1 MSPLA
6 RLVPCVLRYRRR
18 FLLGLLCLVCTTTFS
33 LLGPWV
39 LRHAVDDLTAGVTTD
54 KLAIHAATLLGLAMA
69 GGGFRFLTRR
79 VLVGA
84 SRAIEYDLRNAFVA
98 HLQRLPLAYFHATRT
113 GDLMSRATNDL
124 NAVRM
129 MVGPAV
135 MYMASTGLVFVVAVT
150 LMLSIDP
157 LLTVAALACLPL
169 VSVAVKYFGS
179 AVYRQTERIQ
189 AQLSTLSAV
198 VQESLAGVRVVRAY
212 CREGVEAERFGR
224 ENREYFARNA
234 RLIGIQALFY
244 PSLGFILG
252 LAGVLVLWL
261 GARHVIEGRIT
272 VGQFVAFNAYLLMLS
287 WPMIAFGFVTNLFQR
302 GMAAWGRMCEVF
314 DARPSGLDPAAPVLA
329 PGVED
334 AGARP
339 SGPDPAASVLAPG
352 VEDEGVRP
360 SEPDPAAS
368 VLAPGAEDEGVR
380 PSEPDPAAVAGLAVP
395 APVVLDTGNR
405 AALRS
410 AGAAGPAASSPEAGG
425 EGLHAA
431 AGGPAPPGP
440 RHGFA
445 GGIELR
451 DLSFAYVGKPVLQG
465 VSAAVEPGRVL
476 GVIGP
481 TGSGKSTLLALLPR
495 LFDPPR
501 GAVFIDGV
509 DVLDLPLPVLRRQ
522 IAMVPQD
529 PFLFSDTIAGNV
541 SFGVEA
547 AGGPGAHGGTTRARA
562 DGILAAAGAAGGAGA
577 DGGFSGT
584 IAGNVSFGVEAA
596 GGSGT
601 HGGTT
606 RARADG
612 IVGAAGAAGGAGAG
626 GGMTDAGTDRGR
638 VDTGARG
645 RVGVETA
652 AADAGPGAARGVEKR
667 VAEAMALARLDPDL
681 AQLPDGAATRVGER
695 GVTLSGGQKQ
705 RTALARA
712 IAADARILLLDDA
725 LSSVDARTE
734 ADILA
739 NLRRALR
746 GRTTIVVSHRISTVR
761 AADLILVLDEGR
773 VVERGAHDEL
783 VARNGLYA
791 GLHRK
796 QLIEQALEL
805 G

>member
-79 VLVGA
+79 ILVGA
-84 SRAIEYDLRNAFVA
+84 SRAIEYDLRNVFVA

-135 MYMASTGLVFVVAVT
+135 MYMASTGLVFVVAVA

-157 LLTVAALACLPL
+157 VLTLAALACLPV
-169 VSVAVKYFGS
+169 VSVAVKFFGT
-179 AVYRQTERIQ
+179 AVYRRTERIQ

-234 RLIGIQALFY
+234 QLIRIQALFY

-272 VGQFVAFNAYLLMLS
+272 VGEFVAFNAYLLMLS

-302 GMAAWGRMCEVF
+302 GMAAWGRMCEVL
-314 DARPSGLDPAAPVLA
+314 DARPAEPDPAARVP
-329 PGVED
+329 PPEIED
-334 AGARP
+334 EGARP
-339 SGPDPAASVLAPG
+339 AGPDPAAS
-352 VEDEGVRP
+352 RP
-360 SEPDPAAS
+360 P
-368 VLAPGAEDEGVR
+368 PGAEDEGAR
-380 PSEPDPAAVAGLAVP
+380 PVEPGPAAAAGPAEP
-395 APVVLDTGNR
+395 APVVRATRNR

-410 AGAAGPAASSPEAGG
+410 AGAAGPAASSPEAGDAR
-425 EGLHAA
+425 LRAA
-431 AGGPAPPGP
+431 AGAAAPPGP

-451 DLSFAYVGKPVLQG
+451 DLSFAYVGKPVLRG

-495 LFDPPR
+495 LFNPPR
-501 GAVFIDGV
+501 GTVFIDGV

-547 AGGPGAHGGTTRARA
+547 AGGPGTQGGMA
-562 DGILAAAGAAGGAGA
+562 DGIPRATGPAGGPGADRGIPDAGGPGPHGGMADGIPRATGPAGGPGAAGGMTAGADGIQAAAGAAGGP
-577 DGGFSGT
+577 
-584 IAGNVSFGVEAA
+584 
-596 GGSGT
+596 
-601 HGGTT
+601 
-606 RARADG
+606 
-612 IVGAAGAAGGAGAG
+612 GAAGS
-626 GGMTDAGTDRGR
+626 MMDAGMDRGM
-638 VDTGARG
+638 VDSGTRG
-645 RVGVETA
+645 PGGVETA
-652 AADAGPGAARGVEKR
+652 APDGGPGAAHGAEKM
-667 VAEAMALARLDPDL
+667 VAEAIALARLDPDL
-681 AQLPDGAATRVGER
+681 AQFPDGAATRVGER

-796 QLIEQALEL
+796 QLIEQALEQ

>member
-6 RLVPCVLRYRRR
+6 RLAPCVLRYRRR
-18 FLLGLLCLVCTTTFS
+18 FLLGLLCLVLTTTFS

-39 LRHAVDDLTAGVTTD
+39 LRYAVDDLTAGVTRA
-54 KLAIHAATLLGLAMA
+54 KLAGHAATLLGLAMA
-69 GGGFRFLTRR
+69 GGVFRFLMRR
-79 VLVGA
+79 ILVGA

-98 HLQRLPLAYFHATRT
+98 HLQKLPLAYYHATRT

-135 MYMASTGLVFVVAVT
+135 MYMASTGLVFVVAVA

-157 LLTVAALACLPL
+157 VLTVAALACLPL
-169 VSVAVKYFGS
+169 VSLAVKFFGS
-179 AVYRQTERIQ
+179 AVYRHTERIQ

-198 VQESLAGVRVVRAY
+198 VQEGLAGVRVVRAY

-224 ENREYFARNA
+224 ENREYYARNA
-234 RLIGIQALFY
+234 RLIRIQALFY

-302 GMAAWGRMCEVF
+302 GMAAWGRMCDVL
-314 DARPSGLDPAAPVLA
+314 DAPPAEAAPPAA
-329 PGVED
+329 GVS
-334 AGARP
+334 P
-339 SGPDPAASVLAPG
+339 SPSDVGVSPSPSSGSAALPPPPDPAS
-352 VEDEGVRP
+352 RP
-360 SEPDPAAS
+360 SSDA
-368 VLAPGAEDEGVR
+368 GVPQS
-380 PSEPDPAAVAGLAVP
+380 PSSG
-395 APVVLDTGNR
+395 
-405 AALRS
+405 
-410 AGAAGPAASSPEAGG
+410 AGG
-425 EGLHAA
+425 ET
-431 AGGPAPPGP
+431 AGRVEAGRVPRGPGRVPVG
-440 RHGFA
+440 R
-445 GGIELR
+445 IEFR
-451 DLSFAYVGKPVLQG
+451 DLSFAYDGRPVLRG
-465 VSAAVEPGRVL
+465 VSARVEPGRVL

-501 GAVFIDGV
+501 GAVFIDGT
-509 DVLDLPLPVLRRQ
+509 DVRDLPLPVLRRR

-547 AGGPGAHGGTTRARA
+547 AAGADVAGGPGGAGTPERAWGR
-562 DGILAAAGAAGGAGA
+562 AAGAGGAG
-577 DGGFSGT
+577 GGPGT
-584 IAGNVSFGVEAA
+584 AGMRERAGVEAGDA
-596 GGSGT
+596 GDMAS
-601 HGGTT
+601 
-606 RARADG
+606 
-612 IVGAAGAAGGAGAG
+612 AAGAPPGAGA
-626 GGMTDAGTDRGR
+626 A
-638 VDTGARG
+638 VS
-645 RVGVETA
+645 
-652 AADAGPGAARGVEKR
+652 
-667 VAEAMALARLDPDL
+667 EALALARLDADL
-681 AQLPDGAATRVGER
+681 AEFPDGAATRVGER

-712 IAADARILLLDDA
+712 IAADAPILLLDDA
-725 LSSVDARTE
+725 LSAVDARTE

-739 NLRRALR
+739 NLRRVLR

-761 AADLILVLDEGR
+761 AADLILVLDGGR
-773 VVERGAHDEL
+773 VVERGSHDEL
-783 VARNGLYA
+783 VARGGPYA

-796 QLIEQALEL
+796 QLIKQALEQ

>member
-6 RLVPCVLRYRRR
+6 RLVPYVLRYRRQ
-18 FLLGLLCLVCTTTFS
+18 FLLGLACLVLTTTFS

-39 LRHAVDDLTAGVTTD
+39 LRYAVDDLTAGVTRD
-54 KLAIHAATLLGLAMA
+54 KLTVHAATLLGLAMA
-69 GGGFRFLTRR
+69 GGGFRFLMRR
-79 VLVGA
+79 ILVGA

-129 MVGPAV
+129 MVGPAI
-135 MYMASTGLVFVVAVT
+135 MYMASTGMVFVVAVA

-157 LLTVAALACLPL
+157 VLTLAALACLPV
-169 VSVAVKYFGS
+169 VSVAVKFFGT

-198 VQESLAGVRVVRAY
+198 VQEGLAGVRVVRAY
-212 CREGVEAERFGR
+212 CREGVETERFGR

-234 RLIGIQALFY
+234 RLIRVQALFY

-302 GMAAWGRMCEVF
+302 GMAAWGRMCDVF
-314 DARPSGLDPAAPVLA
+314 DAPPAEPARVDAAAPVTGG
-329 PGVED
+329 GVE
-334 AGARP
+334 
-339 SGPDPAASVLAPG
+339 
-352 VEDEGVRP
+352 
-360 SEPDPAAS
+360 
-368 VLAPGAEDEGVR
+368 
-380 PSEPDPAAVAGLAVP
+380 
-395 APVVLDTGNR
+395 
-405 AALRS
+405 
-410 AGAAGPAASSPEAGG
+410 
-425 EGLHAA
+425 
-431 AGGPAPPGP
+431 
-440 RHGFA
+440 F
-445 GGIELR
+445 R
-451 DLSFAYVGKPVLQG
+451 DLSFAYDGRPVLQG
-465 VSAAVEPGRVL
+465 VSATIEPGRVL

-495 LFDPPR
+495 LFNPPR
-501 GAVFIDGV
+501 GTVFIDGV

-529 PFLFSDTIAGNV
+529 PFLFSDTVAGNV
-541 SFGVEA
+541 AF
-547 AGGPGAHGGTTRARA
+547 
-562 DGILAAAGAAGGAGA
+562 
-577 DGGFSGT
+577 
-584 IAGNVSFGVEAA
+584 
-596 GGSGT
+596 
-601 HGGTT
+601 
-606 RARADG
+606 
-612 IVGAAGAAGGAGAG
+612 
-626 GGMTDAGTDRGR
+626 
-638 VDTGARG
+638 
-645 RVGVETA
+645 GVETA
-652 AADAGPGAARGVEKR
+652 DAPDAGPGPESDAGRV
-667 VAEAMALARLDPDL
+667 VAEAIALARLDIDL
-681 AQLPDGAATRVGER
+681 AGFPDGAETRVGER

-712 IAADARILLLDDA
+712 ISADARILLLDDA
-725 LSSVDARTE
+725 LSAVDARTE
-734 ADILA
+734 ADILGG
-739 NLRRALR
+739 LRRVLR
-746 GRTTIVVSHRISTVR
+746 GRTSIVVSHRISTVR

-783 VARNGLYA
+783 VARGGLYA

>member
-18 FLLGLLCLVCTTTFS
+18 FLLGLSCLVLTTTFS

-39 LRHAVDDLTAGVTTD
+39 LRYAVDDLTAGVTRD
-54 KLAIHAATLLGLAMA
+54 KLTVHAATLLGLAMA
-69 GGGFRFLTRR
+69 GGGVRFLTRR
-79 VLVGA
+79 ILVGA

-135 MYMASTGLVFVVAVT
+135 MYMASTGMVFVVAVA

-157 LLTVAALACLPL
+157 VLTLAALACLPV
-169 VSVAVKYFGS
+169 VSVAVKFFGA
-179 AVYRQTERIQ
+179 AVYRRTERIQ

-198 VQESLAGVRVVRAY
+198 VQEGLAGVRVVRAY
-212 CREGVEAERFGR
+212 CREEVETERFRR
-224 ENREYFARNA
+224 ENREYYARNA
-234 RLIGIQALFY
+234 HLIRIQALFY

-302 GMAAWGRMCEVF
+302 GMAAWGRMCDVL
-314 DARPSGLDPAAPVLA
+314 DARP
-329 PGVED
+329 
-334 AGARP
+334 
-339 SGPDPAASVLAPG
+339 
-352 VEDEGVRP
+352 
-360 SEPDPAAS
+360 
-368 VLAPGAEDEGVR
+368 AEF
-380 PSEPDPAAVAGLAVP
+380 
-395 APVVLDTGNR
+395 
-405 AALRS
+405 
-410 AGAAGPAASSPEAGG
+410 AGAALPP
-425 EGLHAA
+425 
-431 AGGPAPPGP
+431 GPAPATPDDGARRPGTGGVRRGP
-440 RHGFA
+440 RHDSSAGVARASAMDRTGGMRRGPRHDSADGMGFGGFA
-445 GGIELR
+445 GGIEFR
-451 DLSFAYVGKPVLQG
+451 DLTFAYNGGPVLEG
-465 VSAAVEPGRVL
+465 VSARVEPGRVL

-501 GAVFIDGV
+501 GTVFIDGV
-509 DVLDLPLPVLRRQ
+509 DVRDLPLPVLRRQ

-529 PFLFSDTIAGNV
+529 PFLFSDTVAGNV

-547 AGGPGAHGGTTRARA
+547 AGA
-562 DGILAAAGAAGGAGA
+562 AGA
-577 DGGFSGT
+577 DGGMGSSV
-584 IAGNVSFGVEAA
+584 AV
-596 GGSGT
+596 GG
-601 HGGTT
+601 
-606 RARADG
+606 
-612 IVGAAGAAGGAGAG
+612 
-626 GGMTDAGTDRGR
+626 
-638 VDTGARG
+638 
-645 RVGVETA
+645 
-652 AADAGPGAARGVEKR
+652 AADAGARRAVGIGVGNARGVTDAGRRDAGEGETTGAR
-667 VAEAMALARLDPDL
+667 VTGGGGERDAEHVVTEALALARLDTDL
-681 AQLPDGAATRVGER
+681 AGFPDGAATRVGER

-725 LSSVDARTE
+725 LSAVDARTE

-739 NLRRALR
+739 NLRRVLR

-761 AADLILVLDEGR
+761 AADLILVLDGGR
-773 VVERGAHDEL
+773 VAERGDHDEL
-783 VARNGLYA
+783 VARGGLYA

-796 QLIEQALEL
+796 QLIEQALEQ

>member
-6 RLVPCVLRYRRR
+6 RLLPFVLRYRRR
-18 FLLGLLCLVCTTTFS
+18 FLLGLLCLVLTTGFS

-39 LRHAVDDLTAGVTTD
+39 LRFAVDDLTAGVTRD
-54 KLAIHAATLLGLAMA
+54 KLAQHAATLLGLAVA
-69 GGGFRFLTRR
+69 AGGFRFLMRR
-79 VLVGA
+79 ILVGA

-98 HLQRLPLAYFHATRT
+98 HVQRLPLAYFHATRT

-129 MVGPAV
+129 MVGPAI
-135 MYMASTGLVFVVAVT
+135 MYMANTGMVFVVSVA

-157 LLTVAALACLPL
+157 ALTLAALACLPL
-169 VSVAVKYFGS
+169 VSLVVKFFGS
-179 AVYRQTERIQ
+179 AVYRHTEQIQ

-198 VQESLAGVRVVRAY
+198 VQEGLAGVRVVRAY
-212 CREGVEAERFGR
+212 CREGVETERFRR
-224 ENREYFARNA
+224 ENEEYFSRNA
-234 RLIGIQALFY
+234 RLIRVQALFY

-302 GMAAWGRMCEVF
+302 GMAAWRRMCDVL
-314 DARPSGLDPAAPVLA
+314 DAPPAESDPADAAAPPA
-329 PGVED
+329 PGRL
-334 AGARP
+334 G
-339 SGPDPAASVLAPG
+339 
-352 VEDEGVRP
+352 
-360 SEPDPAAS
+360 
-368 VLAPGAEDEGVR
+368 
-380 PSEPDPAAVAGLAVP
+380 GL
-395 APVVLDTGNR
+395 
-405 AALRS
+405 
-410 AGAAGPAASSPEAGG
+410 
-425 EGLHAA
+425 
-431 AGGPAPPGP
+431 
-440 RHGFA
+440 A
-445 GGIELR
+445 GGIEFR
-451 DLSFAYVGKPVLQG
+451 GLSFAYNGRPVLQG
-465 VSAAVEPGRVL
+465 VSARVEPGRVL

-495 LFDPPR
+495 LFNPPR
-501 GAVFIDGV
+501 GTVLIDGI

-547 AGGPGAHGGTTRARA
+547 AGVPDARA
-562 DGILAAAGAAGGAGA
+562 PDAGDSDVGDSDVGDSDAGAPDTGDSDAGDPDVGDPAAG
-577 DGGFSGT
+577 DPD
-584 IAGNVSFGVEAA
+584 
-596 GGSGT
+596 
-601 HGGTT
+601 
-606 RARADG
+606 ARRD
-612 IVGAAGAAGGAGAG
+612 VGA
-626 GGMTDAGTDRGR
+626 M
-638 VDTGARG
+638 
-645 RVGVETA
+645 
-652 AADAGPGAARGVEKR
+652 
-667 VAEAMALARLDPDL
+667 VAEALALARLDTDI
-681 AQLPDGAATRVGER
+681 AGFPDGAETPVGER

-712 IAADARILLLDDA
+712 ISADARILLLDDA
-725 LSSVDARTE
+725 LSAVDASTE

-739 NLRRALR
+739 GLRRVLR
-746 GRTTIVVSHRISTVR
+746 GRTSIIVSHRISTVR

-783 VARNGLYA
+783 VARDGLYA

-796 QLIEQALEL
+796 QLIEQALVEQ

>member
-18 FLLGLLCLVCTTTFS
+18 FLLGLACLVLTTAFS

-39 LRHAVDDLTAGVTTD
+39 LRHAVDDLTAGVTRD
-54 KLAIHAATLLGLAMA
+54 KLAVHAATLLGLAMA
-69 GGGFRFLTRR
+69 GGVFRFLMRR
-79 VLVGA
+79 ILVGA

-98 HLQRLPLAYFHATRT
+98 HLQRLPLAWFHATRT

-129 MVGPAV
+129 MVGPAI
-135 MYMASTGLVFVVAVT
+135 MYMASTGMVFVVSVA

-157 LLTVAALACLPL
+157 LLTLAALACLPL
-169 VSVAVKYFGS
+169 VSVAVKFFGS
-179 AVYRQTERIQ
+179 AVYRRTERIQ

-198 VQESLAGVRVVRAY
+198 VQEGLAGVRVVRAY
-212 CREGVEAERFGR
+212 CREPVEAERFGR
-224 ENREYFARNA
+224 ENREYYARNA
-234 RLIGIQALFY
+234 QLIRIQALFY

-302 GMAAWGRMCEVF
+302 GMAAWGRMCEVL
-314 DARPSGLDPAAPVLA
+314 DARPAELVAPRAGLSPGTVSAA
-329 PGVED
+329 
-334 AGARP
+334 
-339 SGPDPAASVLAPG
+339 PDPAA
-352 VEDEGVRP
+352 R
-360 SEPDPAAS
+360 
-368 VLAPGAEDEGVR
+368 R
-380 PSEPDPAAVAGLAVP
+380 
-395 APVVLDTGNR
+395 TG
-405 AALRS
+405 
-410 AGAAGPAASSPEAGG
+410 
-425 EGLHAA
+425 
-431 AGGPAPPGP
+431 AGGPARGLGHDPTGGIEF
-440 RHGFA
+440 RDSA
-445 GGIELR
+445 GGIEFRDSAGGIEFRDSAGGIEFR
-451 DLSFAYVGKPVLQG
+451 DLSFAYDGKPVLEG
-465 VSAAVEPGRVL
+465 VSARVEPGRVL

-501 GAVFIDGV
+501 GTVFIDGF
-509 DVLDLPLPVLRRQ
+509 DVRDLPLPVLRRQ

-529 PFLFSDTIAGNV
+529 PFLFSDTVAGNV

-547 AGGPGAHGGTTRARA
+547 DA
-562 DGILAAAGAAGGAGA
+562 
-577 DGGFSGT
+577 
-584 IAGNVSFGVEAA
+584 
-596 GGSGT
+596 
-601 HGGTT
+601 
-606 RARADG
+606 
-612 IVGAAGAAGGAGAG
+612 AGAG
-626 GGMTDAGTDRGR
+626 GGMAGTDGGMADTGAGGGMADAGTDGGMADAGADGRIADTEAGRGMA
-638 VDTGARG
+638 VTASDGGAATAASDGGTPDTGTRRPA
-645 RVGVETA
+645 GVETA
-652 AADAGPGAARGVEKR
+652 HAADAGPGAKR
-667 VAEAMALARLDPDL
+667 DAGRVVTEAIALARLDTDL
-681 AQLPDGAATRVGER
+681 AGFPDGAATRVGER

-725 LSSVDARTE
+725 LSAVDARTE

-739 NLRRALR
+739 NLRRVLR
-746 GRTTIVVSHRISTVR
+746 GRTTIAVSHRISTVR

-773 VVERGAHDEL
+773 VVERGDHAEL
-783 VARNGLYA
+783 VARGGLYA

-796 QLIEQALEL
+796 QLIEQALEQ

>member
-6 RLVPCVLRYRRR
+6 RLVPYVLCYRRQ
-18 FLLGLLCLVCTTTFS
+18 FLLGLACLVLTTTFS

-39 LRHAVDDLTAGVTTD
+39 LRYAVDDLTAGVTRD
-54 KLAIHAATLLGLAMA
+54 KLTVHAATLLGLAMA
-69 GGGFRFLTRR
+69 GGGFRFLMRR
-79 VLVGA
+79 ILVGA

-129 MVGPAV
+129 MVGPAI
-135 MYMASTGLVFVVAVT
+135 MYMASTGMVFVVAVA

-157 LLTVAALACLPL
+157 LLTLAALACLPV
-169 VSVAVKYFGS
+169 VSVAVKFFGT

-198 VQESLAGVRVVRAY
+198 VQEGLAGVRVVRAY
-212 CREGVEAERFGR
+212 CREGVETERFGR

-234 RLIGIQALFY
+234 RLIRVQALFY

-302 GMAAWGRMCEVF
+302 GMAAWGRMCDVF
-314 DARPSGLDPAAPVLA
+314 DAPPAEPVRVDAAAPGAEPARLDAGGAGSARLDAVGSGAGPAGLDPRPAPGGSANASPPAAPVTGG
-329 PGVED
+329 GVE
-334 AGARP
+334 
-339 SGPDPAASVLAPG
+339 
-352 VEDEGVRP
+352 
-360 SEPDPAAS
+360 
-368 VLAPGAEDEGVR
+368 
-380 PSEPDPAAVAGLAVP
+380 
-395 APVVLDTGNR
+395 
-405 AALRS
+405 
-410 AGAAGPAASSPEAGG
+410 
-425 EGLHAA
+425 
-431 AGGPAPPGP
+431 
-440 RHGFA
+440 F
-445 GGIELR
+445 R
-451 DLSFAYVGKPVLQG
+451 DLSFAYDGRPVLQG
-465 VSAAVEPGRVL
+465 VSATVEPGRVL

-495 LFDPPR
+495 LFNPPR
-501 GAVFIDGV
+501 GTVFIDGV

-529 PFLFSDTIAGNV
+529 PFLFSDTVAGNV
-541 SFGVEA
+541 AF
-547 AGGPGAHGGTTRARA
+547 
-562 DGILAAAGAAGGAGA
+562 
-577 DGGFSGT
+577 
-584 IAGNVSFGVEAA
+584 
-596 GGSGT
+596 
-601 HGGTT
+601 
-606 RARADG
+606 
-612 IVGAAGAAGGAGAG
+612 
-626 GGMTDAGTDRGR
+626 
-638 VDTGARG
+638 
-645 RVGVETA
+645 GVETA
-652 AADAGPGAARGVEKR
+652 DAPDAGPGPERDAGR
-667 VAEAMALARLDPDL
+667 VVAGAIALSRLDIDL
-681 AQLPDGAATRVGER
+681 AGFPDGAETRVGER

-712 IAADARILLLDDA
+712 ISADARILLLDDA
-725 LSSVDARTE
+725 LSAVDARTE
-734 ADILA
+734 ADILGG
-739 NLRRALR
+739 LRRVLR
-746 GRTTIVVSHRISTVR
+746 GRTSIVVSHRISTVR

-783 VARNGLYA
+783 VARGGLYA

-796 QLIEQALEL
+796 QLIERALEL

>member
-6 RLVPCVLRYRRR
+6 RLAPCVLRYRRR
-18 FLLGLLCLVCTTTFS
+18 FLLGLLCLVLTTAFS

-39 LRHAVDDLTAGVTTD
+39 LRYAVDDLTAGVTRA
-54 KLAIHAATLLGLAMA
+54 KLAGHAAALLGLAMA
-69 GGGFRFLTRR
+69 GGVFRFLTRR
-79 VLVGA
+79 ILVGA

-98 HLQRLPLAYFHATRT
+98 HLQKLPLAYFHATRT

-135 MYMASTGLVFVVAVT
+135 MYLAGTGLVFVVSVV

-157 LLTVAALACLPL
+157 VLTLAALACLPL
-169 VSVAVKYFGS
+169 VSVAVKLFGS

-198 VQESLAGVRVVRAY
+198 VQEGLAGVRVVRAY

-224 ENREYFARNA
+224 ENREYYARNA
-234 RLIGIQALFY
+234 RLIRIQALFY

-302 GMAAWGRMCEVF
+302 GMAAWGRMCDVL
-314 DARPSGLDPAAPVLA
+314 DAPPAEAARAAAAPRSPSAVASTSAA
-329 PGVED
+329 PGGGGTVRR
-334 AGARP
+334 AGAGRAP
-339 SGPDPAASVLAPG
+339 RRAGPGPAGG
-352 VEDEGVRP
+352 VE
-360 SEPDPAAS
+360 
-368 VLAPGAEDEGVR
+368 
-380 PSEPDPAAVAGLAVP
+380 
-395 APVVLDTGNR
+395 
-405 AALRS
+405 
-410 AGAAGPAASSPEAGG
+410 
-425 EGLHAA
+425 
-431 AGGPAPPGP
+431 
-440 RHGFA
+440 F
-445 GGIELR
+445 R
-451 DLSFAYVGKPVLQG
+451 DLSFAYDGGPVLRG
-465 VSAAVEPGRVL
+465 VSARVEPGRVL

-509 DVLDLPLPVLRRQ
+509 DVRDLPLPVLRRR

-547 AGGPGAHGGTTRARA
+547 AG
-562 DGILAAAGAAGGAGA
+562 AAYAA
-577 DGGFSGT
+577 DGG
-584 IAGNVSFGVEAA
+584 AP
-596 GGSGT
+596 
-601 HGGTT
+601 
-606 RARADG
+606 R
-612 IVGAAGAAGGAGAG
+612 GAGPA
-626 GGMTDAGTDRGR
+626 
-638 VDTGARG
+638 
-645 RVGVETA
+645 
-652 AADAGPGAARGVEKR
+652 
-667 VAEAMALARLDPDL
+667 VAEALALARLDTDL
-681 AQLPDGAATRVGER
+681 AEFPDGAATRVGER

-725 LSSVDARTE
+725 LSAVDARTE

-761 AADLILVLDEGR
+761 AADLILVLDAGR
-773 VVERGAHDEL
+773 VVERGSHDEL
-783 VARNGLYA
+783 AARGGLYA
-791 GLHRK
+791 GLHRR
-796 QLIEQALEL
+796 QLIEQALERR
-805 G
+805 

>member
-6 RLVPCVLRYRRR
+6 RLVPYVLRYRRQ
-18 FLLGLLCLVCTTTFS
+18 FLLGLVCLVLTTAFS

-39 LRHAVDDLTAGVTTD
+39 LRHAVDDLTAGVTRD
-54 KLAIHAATLLGLAMA
+54 KLAVHAATLLGLAMA
-69 GGGFRFLTRR
+69 GGVFRFLTRR
-79 VLVGA
+79 ILVGA

-129 MVGPAV
+129 MVGPAI
-135 MYMASTGLVFVVAVT
+135 MYMASTGLVFVVSIA

-157 LLTVAALACLPL
+157 VLTLAALACLPP
-169 VSVAVKYFGS
+169 VSVAVKFFGS

-198 VQESLAGVRVVRAY
+198 VQEGLAGVRVVRAY

-224 ENREYFARNA
+224 ENREYLARNA
-234 RLIGIQALFY
+234 RLIRTQALFY

-314 DARPSGLDPAAPVLA
+314 DAPPAEPARLDAAAP
-329 PGVED
+329 
-334 AGARP
+334 
-339 SGPDPAASVLAPG
+339 
-352 VEDEGVRP
+352 
-360 SEPDPAAS
+360 
-368 VLAPGAEDEGVR
+368 
-380 PSEPDPAAVAGLAVP
+380 P
-395 APVVLDTGNR
+395 APV
-405 AALRS
+405 S
-410 AGAAGPAASSPEAGG
+410 GG
-425 EGLHAA
+425 GVEF
-431 AGGPAPPGP
+431 
-440 RHGFA
+440 R
-445 GGIELR
+445 E
-451 DLSFAYVGKPVLQG
+451 LSFAYDGKPVLQG
-465 VSAAVEPGRVL
+465 VSATIGPGRVL

-495 LFDPPR
+495 LFNPPR
-501 GAVFIDGV
+501 GSVFIDGV

-541 SFGVEA
+541 AFGVEA
-547 AGGPGAHGGTTRARA
+547 AG
-562 DGILAAAGAAGGAGA
+562 AAGADGGMADLRADDGMAGAGADDGVLGAGADGVVGAGA
-577 DGGFSGT
+577 DGGLSD
-584 IAGNVSFGVEAA
+584 A
-596 GGSGT
+596 
-601 HGGTT
+601 
-606 RARADG
+606 
-612 IVGAAGAAGGAGAG
+612 GAGAG
-626 GGMTDAGTDRGR
+626 APGGMAA
-638 VDTGARG
+638 TGAR
-645 RVGVETA
+645 RPAGVETA
-652 AADAGPGAARGVEKR
+652 DAPDAGPGVERDAGR
-667 VAEAMALARLDPDL
+667 VVTEAIALARLDADL
-681 AQLPDGAATRVGER
+681 AGFPDGAETRVGER

-712 IAADARILLLDDA
+712 ISADARILLLDDA
-725 LSSVDARTE
+725 LSAVDARTE

-739 NLRRALR
+739 GLRRVLR
-746 GRTTIVVSHRISTVR
+746 GRTSIVVSHRISTVR

-783 VARNGLYA
+783 VAGNGPYA

-796 QLIEQALEL
+796 QLIEQALEQ

>member
-1 MSPLA
+1 M
-6 RLVPCVLRYRRR
+6 LRYRRR

-79 VLVGA
+79 ILVGA
-84 SRAIEYDLRNAFVA
+84 SRAIEYDLRNVFVA

-135 MYMASTGLVFVVAVT
+135 MYMASTGLVFVVAVA

-157 LLTVAALACLPL
+157 VLTLAALACLPV
-169 VSVAVKYFGS
+169 VSVAVKFFGT
-179 AVYRQTERIQ
+179 AVYRRTERIQ

-234 RLIGIQALFY
+234 QLIRIQALFY

-302 GMAAWGRMCEVF
+302 GMAAWGRMCEVL
-314 DARPSGLDPAAPVLA
+314 DARPAELAVAGAVLPLGPAPAAP
-329 PGVED
+329 ED
-334 AGARP
+334 AAR
-339 SGPDPAASVLAPG
+339 
-352 VEDEGVRP
+352 
-360 SEPDPAAS
+360 
-368 VLAPGAEDEGVR
+368 
-380 PSEPDPAAVAGLAVP
+380 
-395 APVVLDTGNR
+395 R
-405 AALRS
+405 A
-410 AGAAGPAASSPEAGG
+410 EAGFG
-425 EGLHAA
+425 D
-431 AGGPAPPGP
+431 
-440 RHGFA
+440 FA
-445 GGIELR
+445 GGIEFR
-451 DLSFAYVGKPVLQG
+451 DLTFAYNGRPVLEG
-465 VSAAVEPGRVL
+465 VSARVEPGRVL

-501 GAVFIDGV
+501 GTVFVDGV
-509 DVLDLPLPVLRRQ
+509 DVRDLPLPVLRRQ
-522 IAMVPQD
+522 IATAPQD
-529 PFLFSDTIAGNV
+529 PFLFSDTVAGNV

-547 AGGPGAHGGTTRARA
+547 A
-562 DGILAAAGAAGGAGA
+562 
-577 DGGFSGT
+577 
-584 IAGNVSFGVEAA
+584 
-596 GGSGT
+596 
-601 HGGTT
+601 
-606 RARADG
+606 
-612 IVGAAGAAGGAGAG
+612 
-626 GGMTDAGTDRGR
+626 
-638 VDTGARG
+638 
-645 RVGVETA
+645 
-652 AADAGPGAARGVEKR
+652 AADATGAPRDAERV
-667 VAEAMALARLDPDL
+667 VAEAISLARLDPDL
-681 AQLPDGAATRVGER
+681 AQFPDGAATRVGER

-712 IAADARILLLDDA
+712 IAADTRILLLDDA

-739 NLRRALR
+739 NLRRVLR
-746 GRTTIVVSHRISTVR
+746 GRTTLVVSHRISTVR

-773 VVERGAHDEL
+773 VVERGAHGEL

-796 QLIEQALEL
+796 QLIEQALEQ

>member
-18 FLLGLLCLVCTTTFS
+18 FLLGLLCLVLTTGFS

-39 LRHAVDDLTAGVTTD
+39 LRFAVDDLTAGVTRD
-54 KLAIHAATLLGLAMA
+54 KLALHAATLLGLAVA
-69 GGGFRFLTRR
+69 GGVFRFLMRR
-79 VLVGA
+79 ILVGA

-98 HLQRLPLAYFHATRT
+98 HVQRLPLAYFHATRT

-129 MVGPAV
+129 MVGPAI
-135 MYMASTGLVFVVAVT
+135 MYMANTGMVFVVSVA

-157 LLTVAALACLPL
+157 VLTLAALACLPL
-169 VSVAVKYFGS
+169 VSLVVKFFGS
-179 AVYRQTERIQ
+179 SVYRHTEQIQ

-198 VQESLAGVRVVRAY
+198 VQEGLAGVRVVRAY
-212 CREGVEAERFGR
+212 CREGVETERFRR
-224 ENREYFARNA
+224 ENEEYFSRNA
-234 RLIGIQALFY
+234 RLIRVQALFY

-302 GMAAWGRMCEVF
+302 GMAAWRRMCDVL
-314 DARPSGLDPAAPVLA
+314 DAPPA
-329 PGVED
+329 
-334 AGARP
+334 
-339 SGPDPAASVLAPG
+339 
-352 VEDEGVRP
+352 
-360 SEPDPAAS
+360 EPDPADAAAPP
-368 VLAPGAEDEGVR
+368 APGR
-380 PSEPDPAAVAGLAVP
+380 LRGL
-395 APVVLDTGNR
+395 
-405 AALRS
+405 
-410 AGAAGPAASSPEAGG
+410 
-425 EGLHAA
+425 
-431 AGGPAPPGP
+431 
-440 RHGFA
+440 A
-445 GGIELR
+445 GGIEFR
-451 DLSFAYVGKPVLQG
+451 GLSFAYNGRPVLQG
-465 VSAAVEPGRVL
+465 VSARVEPGRVL

-495 LFDPPR
+495 LFNPPR
-501 GAVFIDGV
+501 GTVYIDGV

-547 AGGPGAHGGTTRARA
+547 AGGP
-562 DGILAAAGAAGGAGA
+562 D
-577 DGGFSGT
+577 
-584 IAGNVSFGVEAA
+584 
-596 GGSGT
+596 
-601 HGGTT
+601 
-606 RARADG
+606 
-612 IVGAAGAAGGAGAG
+612 VG
-626 GGMTDAGTDRGR
+626 DPD
-638 VDTGARG
+638 
-645 RVGVETA
+645 VGDPDVGD
-652 AADAGPGAARGVEKR
+652 ADAGDSDAARDVGAV
-667 VAEAMALARLDPDL
+667 VAEALALARLDTDI
-681 AQLPDGAATRVGER
+681 AGFPDGAETRVGER

-712 IAADARILLLDDA
+712 ISADARILLLDDA
-725 LSSVDARTE
+725 LSAVDASTE

-739 NLRRALR
+739 GLRRVLR
-746 GRTTIVVSHRISTVR
+746 GRTSIIVSHRISTVR

-783 VARNGLYA
+783 VARDGLYA

-796 QLIEQALEL
+796 QLIEQALVEQ